1 MEETDERPTLVRK
14 INDKIISVFSGKI
27 PTCVNAAKKVEEM
40 ISLSHQD

>member
-1 MEETDERPTLVRK
+1 MEETDERPTQVRK

-40 ISLSHQD
+40 IVL